1 MFASTATTVEEL
13 QQMLSDGTISEGTYT
28 KSLLAMASGYEY
40 CTSAV

>member
-13 QQMLSDGTISEGTYT
+13 QQMLSDGAINEETYT

-40 CTSAV
+40 CASAV